1 MKKVITY
8 GTFDMLHYGHLN
20 LLKRA
25 KLYGDYLIVAL
36 STDNFN
42 KLKDK
47 KSFHNF
53 QERKENLEMLKIV
66 DLVIE
71 ENNWEQ
77 KVEDIKKYNVD
88 VFVMGDDWNGKFDE
102 LKDYCSVIYL
112 ERTPSIST
120 TALKEML

>member
-25 KLYGDYLIVAL
+25 KQYGDYLIVAL